1 MSTMSKTSRRQFLG
15 QGATVAATGLA
26 LPYLV
31 PRNVLGGEGKPTPNE
46 QIGVGRIGFGR
57 RAHQH
62 PVTVDGLARV
72 VAIADVNR
80 DRCGKDGYQDYRKL
94 LDRKDVDVVDITTPE
109 FWHYL
114 PAIHA
119 CQAGKDVYCEQ
130 PLSGTIREGR
140 KIVEAA
146 RKYNR
151 VFQVGEQ
158 QRSHPMDRKAC
169 ELILNGR
176 IGKVHT
182 VLGAN
187 YPSPFYCDFPGQPV
201 PAGIDWDMWCGP
213 TNPIP
218 YNQDIYIPRA
228 KPGWM
233 SFYPYSGGELVNWGC
248 HGLSM
253 VMWGLGVSETGP
265 VEIWV
270 EPAGQKLDPPTYNA
284 PESRDRGNKACS
296 QTIIHYRFAN
306 GVVLKLDGGPG
317 SGGTFIGDKGKISVV
332 RRGYECDPKGLD
344 EEPLKDSDIRL
355 YKSNYKESDGR
366 DDGTKAHFRNF
377 YECVKMRKQPI
388 MDVEYGHRV
397 ATLCHLGNIAR
408 WLGRK
413 LKWDPAK
420 EIFPGDEEAN
430 KYLDRPKRK
439 PYELPTQV

>member
-1 MSTMSKTSRRQFLG
+1 MSTASKTSRRQFLG
-15 QGATVAATGLA
+15 QGAAVASTGLA

-182 VLGAN
+182 VLGHN

-218 YNQDIYIPRA
+218 YNKDIYIPRA

-270 EPAGQKLDPPTYNA
+270 EPAGQKLDPPTYTA
-284 PESRDRGNKACS
+284 PESRKRGDEACS
-296 QTIIHYRFAN
+296 QMIIHYRFAD

-344 EEPLKDSDIRL
+344 EEPLKDPAIQL
-355 YKSNYKESDGR
+355 YKSNYSESDGR

-377 YECVKMRKQPI
+377 YECVKTRKQPI

-408 WLGRK
+408 WLGRS
-413 LKWDPAK
+413 LKWDPEK
-420 EIFPGDEEAN
+420 EIFPGDEAAN

-439 PYELPTQV
+439 PYELPAQV